1 MEPYAGTLMTKWYRQ
16 RGYVSLMRSLWHT
29 WRRMILSRRI
39 YSSTFGKDQRLCSS
53 SGRPFSQTSFRRS
66 GTLPNNNQESSVN
79 SGRPAES
86 CARKINT
93 IYLIV
98 DTTRIWMKTPTAS
111 TVKLRAR
118 YQRRPSWNLGI
129 MRVRSMDAD
138 RDVTGCNRKALTRC
152 QDNYEEQPIPWWS
165 CLPAPPRRYCHGVA
179 N

>member
-1 MEPYAGTLMTKWYRQ
+1 
-16 RGYVSLMRSLWHT
+16 
-29 WRRMILSRRI
+29 MILSRRI

-66 GTLPNNNQESSVN
+66 GTLPNNNQEGSVNYGRPIHKLELCRRSGTLPHENRESSVN

-138 RDVTGCNRKALTRC
+138 RDVTGCNRKALIRC
-152 QDNYEEQPIPWWS
+152 QDNYEEQPIP
-165 CLPAPPRRYCHGVA
+165 
-179 N
+179 